1 MDLFIQNEQ
10 EMQMGKF
17 YADIETA
24 ILKVLNIE
32 GHFENVEVS
41 LTFVT
46 NEQIRELNREY
57 RGIDHETDVLSFP
70 IDDSFDVDGPLLLG
84 DIVISVEKAVEQA
97 ADFGHSLK
105 REILYLVV
113 HSMLHLLGYDH
124 IEETDAVVM
133 RALEKKI
140 MNELRV
146 YK

>member
-1 MDLFIQNEQ
+1 MDLFIENEQ
-10 EMQMGKF
+10 KIPVDEF
-17 YADIETA
+17 AEDIERAVLT
-24 ILKVLNIE
+24 VLNME
-32 GHFENVEVS
+32 QHSLNVEVS

-46 NEQIRELNREY
+46 NSHIRELNRDY
-57 RGIDHETDVLSFP
+57 RGIDRETDVLSFP

-97 ADFGHSLK
+97 EEYGHTLK

-124 IEETDAVVM
+124 IEEEDAVVM
-133 RALEKKI
+133 RRLEKKI
-140 MNELRV
+140 MNELKV

>member
-10 EMQMGKF
+10 KMQVDEF
-17 YADIETA
+17 YADIEKA
-24 ILKVLNIE
+24 ILTVLKTE
-32 GHFENVEVS
+32 QHSENVEVS

-46 NEQIRELNREY
+46 NEHIRELNRDY
-57 RGIDHETDVLSFP
+57 RGIDRETDVLSFP
-70 IDDSFDVDGPLLLG
+70 IDDSFEVDGPLLLG

-140 MNELRV
+140 MNELKV

>member
-10 EMQMGKF
+10 KMQVDEF
-17 YADIETA
+17 YADIEKA
-24 ILKVLNIE
+24 ILTVLKTE
-32 GHFENVEVS
+32 QHSENVEVS

-46 NEQIRELNREY
+46 NEHIRELNRDY

-70 IDDSFDVDGPLLLG
+70 IDDSFEVDGPLLLG

-140 MNELRV
+140 MNELKV